1 MKILAR
7 VKRDGKYGFI
17 DEFGKE
23 KIPCIYDEIDSF
35 EIMDSEI

>member
-1 MKILAR
+1 MKKLAM
-7 VKRDGKYGFI
+7 VKMGEKYGFI